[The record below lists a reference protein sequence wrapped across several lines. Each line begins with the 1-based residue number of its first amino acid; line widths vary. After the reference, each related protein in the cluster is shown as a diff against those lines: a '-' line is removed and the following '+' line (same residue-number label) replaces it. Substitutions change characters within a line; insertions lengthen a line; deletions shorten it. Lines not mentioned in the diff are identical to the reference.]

1 MIVMKKIPT
10 LLPLLFIS
18 IHFLTSQIQAGVA
31 ANDSAVFIKGA
42 DVSFI
47 PQIEDLGGIYK
58 ENGLST
64 DPLTVFKNHDFNYIR
79 LKIWHTPDEDYNNLA
94 KILLMAQR
102 IKSVGMKFLLDFHY
116 SDTWADP
123 GKQTK
128 PSAWQGLSFSIL
140 KDSVYQYTHDVLKA
154 LNDQGTLPDMVQ
166 IGNEITVGMLWN
178 DGRVDGSYDTDTQ
191 WNQFTEL
198 LNAGI
203 RGVRE
208 SCDNGDSVKI
218 MIHIDRGGNN
228 TASRWFFDNLLS
240 KGVDFD
246 IIGLS
251 FYPWWHGTLSN
262 LQTNLNDLATRYDK
276 DLIVAETAYPWTL
289 DWADTMDNIVGSSD
303 DLLAGYPA
311 SVSGQKKFLRDIMD
325 IIGNVPN
332 GKGRGLFYWAP
343 EYISITP
350 IGSPWE
356 NNALF
361 DFDGNVLESMD
372 IFIDQEPAPDS
383 VFVTLQLNTATLMD
397 TLGEN
402 HFAQIRGEIHGYSY
416 NVLPDG
422 RKLTWDTESELIMLN
437 QGGDYWTISFPMYPG
452 DTLFYKFWTGFSLSK
467 PTFQRLGWEGPVQAY
482 GLNDNHRVIIAGN
495 RDTTIAMQYFNSTG
509 STKAQY
515 WQPFV
520 PKRDTLAVYFRVNMG
535 PAVSSGR
542 FNPDTD
548 GPVTVRGAAD
558 GSGNSL
564 SWDEARLSLEREE
577 YSVNNES
584 FWSGTAY
591 IPKSATIPGNALEY
605 KFYIENGSGSG
616 LEGGFNR
623 SLVFTESVSLIKSDT
638 TLHWAYF
645 DPSGSGITG
654 AGEKRPTL
662 FQLEQNYPNPF
673 NNQTRITYRLEQP
686 CNVSLDIFDIHGRY
700 ITTLVRIHQP
710 AGLYNLTWN
719 PGNTEN
725 LASGIYL
732 IRLKTDYG
740 EKKCKAL
747 LLK

>member
-1 MIVMKKIPT
+1 MKQHLR
-10 LLPLLFIS
+10 LLSCILLLSLAFP
-18 IHFLTSQIQAGVA
+18 FQIQAIA
-31 ANDSAVFIKGA
+31 AESDTLTFIKGA

-58 ENGLST
+58 ENGEET
-64 DPLTVFKNHDFNYIR
+64 DPLTIFKNHDFNYIR

-102 IKSVGMKFLLDFHY
+102 IKAADMKFLLNFHY

-123 GKQTK
+123 GKQYK
-128 PSAWQGLSFSIL
+128 PTAWQNLTFAAL
-140 KDSVYQYTHDVLKA
+140 KDSVYQYTHNVVKA

-178 DGRVDGSYDTDTQ
+178 DGRVGGSYDTDTQ
-191 WNQFTEL
+191 WNQFSEL

-208 SCDNGDSVKI
+208 SCDKGDSVKI

-228 TASRWFFDNLLS
+228 TASRWFFDNLFS

-251 FYPWWHGTLSN
+251 FYPWWHGTLTN
-262 LQTNLNDLATRYDK
+262 LQNNLNDLATRYGK

-289 DWADTMDNIVGSSD
+289 EWADTVDNIVGSSD
-303 DLLAGYPA
+303 DLLSGYPA
-311 SVSGQKKFLRDIMD
+311 SVTGQKNYLRDIMD
-325 IIGNVPN
+325 IIKNVPN
-332 GKGRGLFYWAP
+332 EKGCGLFYWAP
-343 EYISITP
+343 EYISVDP

-361 DFDGNVLESMD
+361 DFNGNVLESID
-372 IFIDQEPAPDS
+372 IFKNKEPAPDS
-383 VFVTLQLNTATLMD
+383 IIVTVQLNTATLMD

-402 HFAQIRGEIHGYSY
+402 HLSQMRGEIHGYSY

-422 RKLTWDTESELIMLN
+422 RKLTWDAESELIMQN
-437 QGGDYWTISFPMYPG
+437 QGGDYWSISFPMYPG
-452 DTLFYKFWTGFSLSK
+452 DTLFFKFWTGFSLSK

-482 GLNDNHRVIIAGN
+482 GLNDNHRVIIAGD
-495 RDTTIAMQYFNSTG
+495 RDTTIAIQYFNSTG
-509 STKAQY
+509 STRAQY

-520 PKRDTLAVYFRVNMG
+520 SKSDTLAVYLRVNMG

-548 GPVTVRGAAD
+548 GPVTVRGDAA
-558 GSGNSL
+558 GSGNTL
-564 SWDEARLSLEREE
+564 SWDESRLSLEREE

-584 FWSGTAY
+584 YWSGTAY
-591 IPKSATIPGNALEY
+591 LPKSAIVSGNSLEY
-605 KFYIENGSGSG
+605 KFYIENGNG
-616 LEGGFNR
+616 LEGDFNR
-623 SLVFTESVSLIKSDT
+623 SLVFTESLLLEKSDT
-638 TLHWAYF
+638 TLHWVYF
-645 DPSGSGITG
+645 NTSGSGITG
-654 AGEKRPTL
+654 TDEKQPIL

-673 NNQTRITYRLEQP
+673 NNQTRITYLLDQS
-686 CNVSLDIFDIHGRY
+686 CNVSLDVFDIHGRY
-700 ITTLVRIHQP
+700 ITTLVRTHQT
-710 AGLYNLTWN
+710 AGQYNLIWN
-719 PGNTEN
+719 PGNAEN

-740 EKKCKAL
+740 ETKCKTL

>member
-1 MIVMKKIPT
+1 MKIYPRLSFWFLLLSLVFPYQIPAIAAESDT
-10 LLPLLFIS
+10 L
-18 IHFLTSQIQAGVA
+18 T
-31 ANDSAVFIKGA
+31 FIKGA

-47 PQIEDLGGIYK
+47 PQIEDLGGIFK
-58 ENGLST
+58 ENGIET

-102 IKSVGMKFLLDFHY
+102 IKAADMKFLLNFHY

-123 GKQTK
+123 GKQYK
-128 PSAWQGLSFSIL
+128 PAAWQSLTFAAL
-140 KDSVYQYTHDVLKA
+140 KDSVYQYTHDVIKA

-166 IGNEITVGMLWN
+166 IGNEITAGMLWN
-178 DGRVDGSYDTDTQ
+178 DGRVGGSYDTDTQ
-191 WNQFTEL
+191 WNQFSEL
-198 LNAGI
+198 LKAGI

-208 SCDNGDSVKI
+208 SCEQGDSVKI

-228 TASRWFFDNLLS
+228 TASRWFFDNLFS

-251 FYPWWHGTLSN
+251 FYPWWHGTLTN
-262 LQTNLNDLATRYDK
+262 LRNNLNDLATRYGK

-289 DWADTMDNIVGSSD
+289 EWADTVDNIVGSSD

-311 SVSGQKKFLRDIMD
+311 TVTGQKNYLRDIMA
-325 IIGNVPN
+325 IIKDVPN
-332 GKGRGLFYWAP
+332 EKGCGLFYWAP
-343 EYISITP
+343 EYISVDP

-356 NNALF
+356 NNTLF
-361 DFDGNVLESMD
+361 DFNGNVLESID
-372 IFIDQEPAPDS
+372 IFKNKEPAPDS
-383 VFVTLQLNTATLMD
+383 VIVTVQLNTATLMD

-402 HFAQIRGEIHGYSY
+402 HVAQIRGEIHGYSY

-422 RKLTWDTESELIMLN
+422 RKLTWDAESELIMQN

-452 DTLFYKFWTGFSLSK
+452 DTLFFKFWTGFSLSK

-482 GLNDNHRVIIAGN
+482 GLNDNHRVIIAGE
-495 RDTTIAMQYFNSTG
+495 RDTTIAVQYFNSTG
-509 STKAQY
+509 STRAQY

-520 PKRDTLAVYFRVNMG
+520 PKSDTLAVYFRVNLG

-542 FNPDTD
+542 FNPDSD
-548 GPVTVRGAAD
+548 GPVTVRGDATS
-558 GSGNSL
+558 SGNSL
-564 SWDEARLSLEREE
+564 AWDESRLLLEQEE

-584 FWSGTAY
+584 FWSGTVY
-591 IPKSATIPGNALEY
+591 IPKSALVSGNSLEY
-605 KFYIENGSGSG
+605 KFNIENGAGRG

-623 SLVFTESVSLIKSDT
+623 SLIFTESLLQEKSDT
-638 TLHWAYF
+638 TLHWVYF
-645 DPSGSGITG
+645 NTSNSGI
-654 AGEKRPTL
+654 AGTEAKRPTL

-673 NNQTRITYRLEQP
+673 NDQTRITYRLAQS

-700 ITTLVRIHQP
+700 ITTLVRTHQTT
-710 AGLYNLTWN
+710 GLYNLTWN
-719 PGNTEN
+719 AGNAEN

-740 EKKCKAL
+740 ETKCKTL